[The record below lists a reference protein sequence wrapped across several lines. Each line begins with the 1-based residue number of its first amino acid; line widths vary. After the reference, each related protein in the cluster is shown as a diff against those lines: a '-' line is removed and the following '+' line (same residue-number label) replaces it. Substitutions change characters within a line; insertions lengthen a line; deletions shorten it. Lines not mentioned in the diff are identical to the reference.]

1 MQITISSDILNVK
14 IDSLGAEIVS
24 VRDKNDTE
32 YLWQADERVWKR
44 HAPVLFPFICN
55 TASKKY
61 TAGGRE
67 YALSNH
73 GFARDAEFEL
83 LYEKENSTEFRL
95 GYNED
100 TLRIYPYKFGLY
112 ANYTL
117 DKNELKVTYTAE
129 NMDDMEMPFFIGG
142 HPAFRCPIEKGE
154 SFSDYYIEFEKNEN
168 IARNAQ
174 DVILDGGNRVS
185 LTHDLFK
192 NDVFMKNKPNS
203 SWVALVSKKRGH
215 NIRLS
220 YDKGGC
226 IAVWSSWSRDEK
238 IKQAAEFVCLE
249 PWSSVPVYES
259 GVEELTEMPDAIR
272 LAPGEK
278 YTFSFSIRI

>member
-61 TAGGRE
+61 TVDGRE

-83 LYEKENSTEFRL
+83 LYEKENSAEFRL
-95 GYNED
+95 GYSED

-129 NMDDMEMPFFIGG
+129 NMDDKEMPFFIGG